1 MTENII
7 NKITEIFDA
16 QSKLLKQ
23 LTEQTV
29 NNTEDIK
36 KIKETLNELD
46 SNKRK

>member
-36 KIKETLNELD
+36 KIKERLNELD